1 MPNHDMGQAANP
13 AVGPAARPLHGPA
26 GRRAWPGL
34 LRFARPFPRTLERA
48 VPPARGRRLPVKAEL
63 QLVFACLRRY
73 MWEALPIIGN
83 RRSII
88 GNRRSRRPQPPRRH
102 DLSALATCSA
112 AASLPRTGRIVAAPT
127 STSRRAESRS

>member
-48 VPPARGRRLPVKAEL
+48 VPPARGLRLPVKAEL
-63 QLVFACLRRY
+63 QLVFACLRRS

-83 RRSII
+83 R
-88 GNRRSRRPQPPRRH
+88 
-102 DLSALATCSA
+102 
-112 AASLPRTGRIVAAPT
+112 
-127 STSRRAESRS
+127 